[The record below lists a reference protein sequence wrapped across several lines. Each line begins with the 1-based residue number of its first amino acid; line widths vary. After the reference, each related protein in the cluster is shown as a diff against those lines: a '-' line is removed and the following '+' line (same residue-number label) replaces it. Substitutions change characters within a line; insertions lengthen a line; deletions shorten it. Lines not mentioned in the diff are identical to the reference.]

1 MIEKLN
7 TQGGS
12 IAVLLFLTL
21 VGMGAAVFGV
31 PNAEAIMGGS
41 FSAML
46 ALMKSGRKELP
57 EKPEAPK

>member
-21 VGMGAAVFGV
+21 VGMAAAVFKV
-31 PNAEAIMGGS
+31 PNSEAIMGGS
-41 FSAML
+41 FAALL
-46 ALMKSGRKELP
+46 ALMKSG
-57 EKPEAPK
+57 EKDHDKREGSK